1 MDPAVGSSS
10 HPRPVTTSALSVAV
24 DHDPIVRNYIGEE
37 TGRKVPHAYD
47 SRHRPRCGPA
57 MFRHHRTI
65 GREHHLYRVLSAPLG
80 LRTGSESEIARTDP
94 AVLSGENLPTGIAI
108 PSSPF
113 AVGVIS
119 LLLGYI
125 S

>member
-1 MDPAVGSSS
+1 
-10 HPRPVTTSALSVAV
+10 
-24 DHDPIVRNYIGEE
+24 
-37 TGRKVPHAYD
+37 
-47 SRHRPRCGPA
+47 
-57 MFRHHRTI
+57 MFRHHRTT

-80 LRTGSESEIARTDP
+80 LRTESEYQIARTDP
-94 AVLSGENLPTGIAI
+94 AVLSGENLPTGITI